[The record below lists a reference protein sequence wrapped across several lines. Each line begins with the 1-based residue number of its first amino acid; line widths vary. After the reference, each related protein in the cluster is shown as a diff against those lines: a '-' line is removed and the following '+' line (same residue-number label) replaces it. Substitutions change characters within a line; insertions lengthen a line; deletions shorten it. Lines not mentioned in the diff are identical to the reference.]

1 MEDVMFYGRG
11 QGMTTEWLE
20 SYCLAHWQEMMIR
33 QCIQDGKYIIFENSL
48 NIDSRIKR
56 SEYQRR
62 NYIARALGMK
72 SDTILE
78 FFDNTQG

>member
-1 MEDVMFYGRG
+1 MIFGRG
-11 QGMTTEWLE
+11 QGLTSEYLE
-20 SYCLAHWQEMMIR
+20 AYILAHLQDMIIR

-62 NYIARALGMK
+62 DYIARALGMK
-72 SDTILE
+72 SDILDI
-78 FFDNTQG
+78 F